1 LRERT
6 ILKNAEK
13 RHNLGRPH
21 YFRLFWFMEF
31 LFAFAF
37 IAIGLAILITGADT
51 LVKGAASLS
60 KRA

>member
-1 LRERT
+1 
-6 ILKNAEK
+6 
-13 RHNLGRPH
+13 
-21 YFRLFWFMEF
+21 MEF